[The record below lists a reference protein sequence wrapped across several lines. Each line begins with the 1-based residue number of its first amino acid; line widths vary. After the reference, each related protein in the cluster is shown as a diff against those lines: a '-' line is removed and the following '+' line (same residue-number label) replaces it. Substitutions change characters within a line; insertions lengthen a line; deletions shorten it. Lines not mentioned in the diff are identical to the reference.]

1 MSGSEE
7 EYIDENGKSVKVK
20 KRNKK
25 KSLDDAVRSVSSFQ
39 PVSLKWL
46 FFFHSFENFKE

>member
-7 EYIDENGKSVKVK
+7 EYIDENGKPVKVK

-25 KSLDDAVRSVSSFQ
+25 KSLDDAVRFPYSK
-39 PVSLKWL
+39 LIL
-46 FFFHSFENFKE
+46 A